1 MYIRRT
7 KTRTMDNGESYFSHR
22 LVRSE
27 RVGTKVR
34 QRTLLNLGSHFEVAQ
49 ALWPQLCARLDQ
61 LLSGQTDLL
70 QIELPTPV
78 EQKAQDILARLVS
91 HESPVSTGSNRST
104 QETASDTD
112 VQRVDINS
120 LEMVQPRSVGVE
132 HLGLWAIEQLRLEEL
147 LEGLGLNGPQR
158 AAALGLII
166 GRMAAPGSELATH
179 RWLKERSALGELID
193 FDYSNMSQM
202 QLYRTSDRLIR
213 HRERIEK
220 TLFNRTVDLFGLDC
234 TITLYDLTN
243 TYFEGD
249 ASGNPKA
256 QRGHSK
262 EKRGDCPLL
271 TLGMMLDGSGFVR
284 RSEIFAGN
292 VFEGKTLQ
300 SMLKALQAPKGALV
314 VLDRGIATEENLTW
328 MQETGYRYLV
338 VNRGR
343 KREFT
348 PTDCITINTAAEEK
362 VHLKKVRSE
371 DGKEVRLY
379 CYSERRAKKEEGIA
393 KRFMHRFEAN
403 LDKLSE
409 GLSRPRTT
417 KRADKLWERIGRLK
431 EKSHGVSQHYHI
443 ELILDEDGKT
453 ARALRWERKPVDGT
467 LVTHPG
473 IYTLRS
479 NETDW
484 DEERMWRTYI
494 MLTDLEAVFRSLKS
508 ELGLRPIYHHKE
520 ERADGHLFITVLAY
534 QLVQFIRR
542 TLREKQINDSWLS
555 LRQALSNQHRITA
568 TFRISDN
575 RTLHV
580 RKASKAEP
588 NQLRIYNALAINSAP
603 GGVKKLI
610 D

>member
-1 MYIRRT
+1 MFIRRT
-7 KTRTMDNGESYFSHR
+7 KTRSTAQGKSYYSHR

-34 QRTLLNLGSHFEVAQ
+34 QRTLLNLGRHFEVEQ
-49 ALWPQLCARLDQ
+49 EHWPQLCARLDQ
-61 LLSGQTDLL
+61 LLSPQPGLL
-70 QIELPTPV
+70 PVELPDNV
-78 EQKAQDILARLVS
+78 EQKAQEILARLVAS
-91 HESPVSTGSNRST
+91 ESPLSTP
-104 QETASDTD
+104 SDQTD
-112 VQRVDINS
+112 PAGADIQSVDVNS
-120 LEMVQPRSVGVE
+120 LELVRPRSVGVE
-132 HLGLWAIEQLRLEEL
+132 QLGLWAIEQLRLEAL
-147 LEGLGLNGPQR
+147 LADLGLNGPQR

-166 GRMAAPGSELATH
+166 GRMAAPGSERATH
-179 RWLKERSALGELID
+179 RWLQQTSALGELID
-193 FDYSNMSQM
+193 FDYTRMSPM

-220 TLFNRTVDLFGLDC
+220 ALFNRTVDLFGLDC

-249 ASGNPKA
+249 PGSNPKA
-256 QRGHSK
+256 RRGHSK
-262 EKRGDCPLL
+262 EKRSDCPLL
-271 TLGMMLDGSGFVR
+271 TLGLMLDGSGFVR

-292 VFEGKTLQ
+292 IFEGKTLQ
-300 SMLKALQAPKGALV
+300 SMLTALQAPKGALV
-314 VLDRGIATEENLTW
+314 VFDRGIATEENLSW
-328 MQETGYRYLV
+328 MQEAGYRYLV

-343 KREFT
+343 QRESV
-348 PTDCITINTAAEEK
+348 PDDCITINTASDEK
-362 VHLKKVRSE
+362 VHLKKVPCE

-379 CYSERRAKKEEGIA
+379 CFSERRAKKEEGIA
-393 KRFMHRFEAN
+393 NRFMKRFEAE

-417 KRADKLWERIGRLK
+417 KRVDKLWERIGRLK

-443 ELILDEDGKT
+443 ELILAEDKKT
-453 ARALRWERKPVDGT
+453 ARALRWERKPVKGT

-473 IYTLRS
+473 VYTLRS

-508 ELGLRPIYHHKE
+508 ELGLRPIYHRKE
-520 ERADGHLFITVLAY
+520 ERSDGHLFITVLAY

-542 TLREKQINDSWLS
+542 TLREKEINDSWLN
-555 LRQALSNQHRITA
+555 LRQTLSNQCRITA
-568 TFRISDN
+568 TFRRTDN

-588 NQLRIYNALAINSAP
+588 DQLRIYNALGINPAP
-603 GGVKKLI
+603 GGVNKLI
-610 D
+610 V

>member
-1 MYIRRT
+1 MFIRRT
-7 KTRTMDNGESYFSHR
+7 KTRSTAQGKTYYSHR

-34 QRTLLNLGSHFEVAQ
+34 QRTLLNLGRHFEVEQ
-49 ALWPQLCARLDQ
+49 EHWPQLCARLDQ
-61 LLSGQTDLL
+61 LLSPQSGLL
-70 QIELPTPV
+70 PVELPDNV
-78 EQKAQDILARLVS
+78 EQKAQEILARLVAN
-91 HESPVSTGSNRST
+91 EAPLSTP
-104 QETASDTD
+104 SDQMDLAGADIQSVD
-112 VQRVDINS
+112 VNS
-120 LEMVQPRSVGVE
+120 LELVRPRSVGVE
-132 HLGLWAIEQLRLEEL
+132 HLGLWAMEQLRLEQL
-147 LEGLGLNGPQR
+147 LGDLGLNGPQR

-166 GRMAAPGSELATH
+166 GRMAAPESERATH
-179 RWLKERSALGELID
+179 RWLQQTSALGELID
-193 FDYSNMSQM
+193 FDYTRMSPM

-220 TLFNRTVDLFGLDC
+220 ALFNRTVDLFGLDC

-249 ASGNPKA
+249 SGSNPKA

-262 EKRGDCPLL
+262 EKRSDCPLL
-271 TLGMMLDGSGFVR
+271 TLGLMLDGSGFVR

-292 VFEGKTLQ
+292 IFEGKTLQ
-300 SMLKALQAPKGALV
+300 SMLTALQAPKGALV
-314 VLDRGIATEENLTW
+314 VLDRGIATEKNLSW
-328 MQETGYRYLV
+328 MQEAGYRYLV

-343 KREFT
+343 QRG
-348 PTDCITINTAAEEK
+348 PVSDDCITINTASDEK
-362 VHLKKVRSE
+362 VHLKKVHSE
-371 DGKEVRLY
+371 DRKEVRLY
-379 CYSERRAKKEEGIA
+379 CFSEGRAKKEKGIA
-393 KRFMHRFEAN
+393 KRFMERFETK

-417 KRADKLWERIGRLK
+417 KRVDKLWERIGRLK

-443 ELILDEDGKT
+443 ELILAEDEKT
-453 ARALRWERKPVDGT
+453 ATALRWERKQVKGT

-473 IYTLRS
+473 VYTLRS

-520 ERADGHLFITVLAY
+520 ERSDGHLFITVLAY

-542 TLREKQINDSWLS
+542 TLRGKEINDSWLT
-555 LRQALSNQHRITA
+555 LRQMLSNQCRITA
-568 TFRISDN
+568 TFCRTDK

-588 NQLRIYNALAINSAP
+588 DQLRIYNALGMNPAP
-603 GGVKKLI
+603 GGVNKLI
-610 D
+610 V